1 MKKFIIGLLVLG
13 LTSQVFAQIT
23 EVEELTEVVV
33 TAVNYKYLNAMDNSE
48 AAIPVQMLERKV
60 AAFNVQEQD
69 YYIDDYDFYTV
80 QFFIPDGKIV
90 AVYDANGKVMRTIE
104 KFKDIKLPKAVNNA
118 LAERFPN
125 WELVSD
131 VYRVT
136 YSESKG
142 ATKTYKLKLQ
152 NGDKTMRVKMSDE
165 GEFL

>member
-1 MKKFIIGLLVLG
+1 MKKIIIGLLFLG

-23 EVEELTEVVV
+23 EVEQLSEVVV
-33 TAVNYKYLNAMDNSE
+33 TAVNYKYLNAMDNTE

-90 AVYDANGKVMRTIE
+90 AVYDAEGKVMRTIE
-104 KFKDIKLPKAVNNA
+104 KFKDIKLPKAVSSA

-125 WELVSD
+125 WELLSD

-152 NGDKTMRVKMSDE
+152 NGDKTMRVKMSDT

>member
-13 LTSQVFAQIT
+13 LTSQAFAQIT

-33 TAVNYKYLNAMDNSE
+33 TAVNYKYLNAMDNTE

-69 YYIDDYDFYTV
+69 YYTDEFDFYTV
-80 QFFIPDGKIV
+80 SFFIPDGKIV
-90 AVYDANGKVMRTIE
+90 AVYDGEGQVMRTIE
-104 KFKDIKLPKAVNNA
+104 KFKDIKLPMAVNKA

-142 ATKTYKLKLQ
+142 ASKTYKLKLQ
-152 NGDKTMRVKMSDE
+152 NGDKTMRVKMSDA